1 MIRIKDPKQL
11 QMFDPW
17 GFLSPKRRRILDE
30 TWPGLFRE
38 HLLCEL
44 PVNKV
49 TPFFREGFVRPT
61 KELYTVLGVLLF
73 QQMLDLSDAEAI
85 NHLMF
90 NIQWHYALNL
100 YEESDEAKYIGDK
113 TLWSM
118 RQLIIRKNLD
128 AVMFESISDKLSSVF
143 KVNTDFQRIDSVHIR
158 SNMRKLGR
166 IGIFVRTIH
175 RFLKNLKRH
184 HPRLFKTIKDDV
196 IERYLPEK
204 ALAAFSMVKPTESEK
219 TLQTV
224 SADLFDLIE
233 AFKDRPKVCSRHSY
247 KLMKRVLNDQC
258 IVESDG
264 KEERVGV
271 KKPARIP
278 SDSLQ
283 NPSDP
288 DAAYSGHKGQGY
300 QVQVME
306 TFSKTDDPDEK
317 KKTLNLITHV
327 DVQPACEHDGKALVP
342 AIADTKIRGVGPK
355 EVLADTLYGSDENHQ
370 AAKAAKVDLIAPTLK
385 GGSTKDPMAGFEFD
399 DKGYVTSCPQ
409 EHNPEKVKYKK
420 KRQRYTAYF
429 KPDQCKACPNAK
441 ECPAQPGKKYYSVH
455 YSARQHRLALRR
467 RTEETNEFT
476 DSYRWRAGV
485 EATMSAYDRRTGV
498 KNLRVRGLEAVR
510 FCAILKAAGLNLI
523 RAAAVRRARR
533 KAKQADNSL
542 AGTFL
547 KLFAV
552 VKERIYKIVSRSGPF
567 FQEVTRTAD
576 DYLKIAA

>member
-49 TPFFREGFVRPT
+49 TPFFREGFGRPT

-258 IVESDG
+258 IVESEG

-271 KKPARIP
+271 KKPAR
-278 SDSLQ
+278 
-283 NPSDP
+283 NP
-288 DAAYSGHKGQGY
+288 
-300 QVQVME
+300 
-306 TFSKTDDPDEK
+306 
-317 KKTLNLITHV
+317 
-327 DVQPACEHDGKALVP
+327 
-342 AIADTKIRGVGPK
+342 
-355 EVLADTLYGSDENHQ
+355 
-370 AAKAAKVDLIAPTLK
+370 
-385 GGSTKDPMAGFEFD
+385 
-399 DKGYVTSCPQ
+399 
-409 EHNPEKVKYKK
+409 
-420 KRQRYTAYF
+420 
-429 KPDQCKACPNAK
+429 
-441 ECPAQPGKKYYSVH
+441 
-455 YSARQHRLALRR
+455 
-467 RTEETNEFT
+467 
-476 DSYRWRAGV
+476 
-485 EATMSAYDRRTGV
+485 
-498 KNLRVRGLEAVR
+498 VR
-510 FCAILKAAGLNLI
+510 FF
-523 RAAAVRRARR
+523 
-533 KAKQADNSL
+533 AKPF
-542 AGTFL
+542 GPGC
-547 KLFAV
+547 
-552 VKERIYKIVSRSGPF
+552 RIQRP
-567 FQEVTRTAD
+567 
-576 DYLKIAA
+576 